1 LPDLTGLKV
10 KESWSEIEGRL
21 HRRSSHGWVLLA
33 CGLGFYLVVMAVA
46 RLLLP
51 PAGLIPTEYLLVH
64 VFLYF
69 PLPLFFV
76 FSEQRQGRA
85 VFPWIAAIILPA
97 VLAALA
103 RGGLLNY
110 AGVGAIVH
118 QAGQLARTIVYP
130 LGVGLWITILF
141 GKHWQ
146 KSCPRGLADLGLA
159 RLDRRRVA
167 IGFGLGLAAALA
179 LLLHLYLT
187 MFFSG
192 LAKPA
197 WAGLGAVWAKGGF
210 TLAQESL
217 GEELFY
223 RGFFFQY
230 LRRLDWPFW
239 PAALLVATF
248 DAAHFLFLPGTLGN
262 LAMAVGLVYY
272 VFVYS
277 VVNCAL
283 VDRTKS
289 LLPAW
294 TANALFTMLV
304 AALRLQL

>member
-1 LPDLTGLKV
+1 MPDLAGLKV
-10 KESWSEIEGRL
+10 KESWSESEGHQR
-21 HRRSSHGWVLLA
+21 RRSSRGWVLLA
-33 CGLGFYLVVMAVA
+33 CGLGIYLVAMAAA

-51 PAGLIPTEYLLVH
+51 PAGLIPAEYLLVH
-64 VFLYF
+64 GFLYF

-85 VFPWIAAIILPA
+85 IFPWIAAMFFPV

-103 RGGLLNY
+103 RGGLLLHPG
-110 AGVGAIVH
+110 AGASES
-118 QAGQLARTIVYP
+118 QAGWVAQTIVNP
-130 LGVGLWITILF
+130 LGPGLWLTILF

-159 RLDRRRVA
+159 RLDRRRGA
-167 IGFGLGLAAALA
+167 LGLALGLAAALA
-179 LLLHLYLT
+179 LLLHFYLT
-187 MFFSG
+187 MSFSG
-192 LAKPA
+192 LAKPV
-197 WAGLGAVWAKGGF
+197 WIGLGALWAKGGF

-230 LRRLDWPFW
+230 LRRLNWPFW
-239 PAALLVATF
+239 PAALLVASF
-248 DAAHFLFLPGTLGN
+248 DAAHFLFLPGTLAN

-277 VVNCAL
+277 VVNCAM

-294 TANALFTMLV
+294 TVNALFTMLV
-304 AALRLQL
+304 AALRLQR